1 MAALQGALG
10 LRVAG
15 LEDDPAEAE
24 LAAVG
29 GEGLCRAPAAG
40 VDRALAVP
48 DELLGQGAE
57 AGEAA
62 VHAPGDVAE
71 LLGEDQR
78 ASEGARVGKLGKT
91 PLFNR
96 QKWSGFQPA
105 LTTGGLPSCC

>member
-10 LRVAG
+10 LGVAG

-48 DELLGQGAE
+48 DELLGQGAQ
-57 AGEAA
+57 AGETAA
-62 VHAPGDVAE
+62 HAPGDVAE

-78 ASEGARVGKLGKT
+78 PGEGARVGKLGCDH
-91 PLFNR
+91 
-96 QKWSGFQPA
+96 PA
-105 LTTGGLPSCC
+105 PPGLPPADRDPVSYTHLTLP